1 MSAVLIAHNLT
12 RELTMRT
19 AEPARTQTAKRT
31 PLWIFPR
38 IATLRREVLQL
49 AGRLI
54 KPQGKLTLSMAANE
68 TIQQRILGA
77 LQSIERAA

>member
-1 MSAVLIAHNLT
+1 
-12 RELTMRT
+12 
-19 AEPARTQTAKRT
+19 
-31 PLWIFPR
+31 
-38 IATLRREVLQL
+38 LQL